1 MPKDVEVVYC
11 SASEKYCII
20 ICLKSSRSTLS
31 KPSKAQAT
39 PIPAFSVYCKIENCK
54 KIDQNLLPIKDWDS
68 QEERNPWVSLKA
80 KVIQASTQLN
90 PVREILFLVFLV
102 TQLRSWVSVR
112 PNCTTIGVWSIRNIN
127 SKPKLVAILLWWQ
140 PLINSLFFR
149 FQFGNNASDLHSA
162 PISHLGDIFGIA
174 RKLANLKTLSQHS
187 LSGNAMAYSRCQ
199 QSNIWQAHLEGW
211 RNNNSNTKCH
221 DSHNSLESNAKLQF
235 RILEAHYS

>member
-1 MPKDVEVVYC
+1 VPKDVEVVYC

-162 PISHLGDIFGIA
+162 PISRRHIRNSEEASKSENFITAFTERECHGLFTMSTIEHLAG
-174 RKLANLKTLSQHS
+174 S
-187 LSGNAMAYSRCQ
+187 SGRMA
-199 QSNIWQAHLEGW
+199 E
-211 RNNNSNTKCH
+211 
-221 DSHNSLESNAKLQF
+221 
-235 RILEAHYS
+235 